1 MPHIAL
7 LKGSGKSQPSI
18 HIFSDTIFKCPELTV
33 AAVAA
38 GGEDSSKEVGHP
50 SHFVCWP
57 DPAQRITPNMDSHV
71 QHDSKLKPVLK
82 AWSQLLCHG
91 YHTRAFAVMNQT
103 TNAVVLGKISQH
115 CYSHIHSSSLL
126 SDVLALGHR
135 GYKGHQINKHNFFS
149 HANFITVVW
158 GDCERFLCL
167 AASYGKRTF
176 SIVLKQKQR
185 KQNPNFTLEERPK
198 DSWHSYFRVSCSILL
213 ILQELPM
220 ENMEKKAVFPSRRV
234 SLTEQASTRSRNQ
247 SAKEHQG
254 LCCVTLGV

>member
-1 MPHIAL
+1 MPRIAL

-18 HIFSDTIFKCPELTV
+18 HIFSDMIFKCPGLTV

-126 SDVLALGHR
+126 SDVLALGI
-135 GYKGHQINKHNFFS
+135 KGIKAQ
-149 HANFITVVW
+149 
-158 GDCERFLCL
+158 FLL
-167 AASYGKRTF
+167 
-176 SIVLKQKQR
+176 
-185 KQNPNFTLEERPK
+185 
-198 DSWHSYFRVSCSILL
+198 SCKFYYSC
-213 ILQELPM
+213 M
-220 ENMEKKAVFPSRRV
+220 G
-234 SLTEQASTRSRNQ
+234 
-247 SAKEHQG
+247 G
-254 LCCVTLGV
+254 L